1 MNMGLFRRS
10 KKKTKQDAPSEEVQI
25 KSEQIAFE
33 KIKTDSD
40 EHLNE
45 LAEQIMNDTPLI
57 INFELLSI
65 DQANKVI
72 AFLSG
77 VCFAIDGVIVHIR
90 EKIFMFAAADVY
102 EDGSMEVFLK
112 GIVE

>member
-1 MNMGLFRRS
+1 MGLFRRS
-10 KKKTKQDAPSEEVQI
+10 KKKTKQDAPSEEVLP
-25 KSEQIAFE
+25 KSDQIAFE
-33 KIKTDSD
+33 RIETDAD

-45 LAEQIMNDTPLI
+45 LAEDVMNGTPLI
-57 INFELLSI
+57 INFDPLSI

-77 VCFAIDGVIVHIR
+77 VCFAIDGVIVHVR

-112 GIVE
+112 DFVE